1 MASCISGGA
10 KVFLMQ
16 VMIIASIRNGT
27 ATELDGA
34 INIWE
39 MYSLKFSIV
48 DYMHHTMKFALLPL
62 YIILCLWYL

>member
-1 MASCISGGA
+1 
-10 KVFLMQ
+10 MQ

-48 DYMHHTMKFALLPL
+48 EYMHHTMKFALLPL
-62 YIILCLWYL
+62 CIIIYYVYGIYNVLTCSI